1 MAIVNRRNAVIG
13 WTVWQVGKRV
23 ARKKAKSAAPT
34 VDTETKRPN
43 KTAIAAGLAAVAG
56 LLLFWRKKA
65 GRGEQPPW
73 ASAEQPPPASPEQPP
88 PSADQQPPASAEQ
101 STAASPEQPPP
112 ATAE

>member
-34 VDTETKRPN
+34 VDTDTKRPN

-73 ASAEQPPPASPEQPP
+73 ASAEQPPPASAEQPP
-88 PSADQQPPASAEQ
+88 PTSAEQ
-101 STAASPEQPPP
+101 PPAASPEQSPP
-112 ATAE
+112 ATTE